1 MSSIIVFAPGMAH
14 NKWNHP
20 ESYERLRGV
29 MDLFEREGVGGL
41 FRPVQPQLATIEQVQ
56 RVHAPKL
63 VELIRR
69 AVQGGGGNL
78 DADTYLTPE
87 SYDLALLAV
96 GGCCLAADEIVSGR
110 ATNGLALVRPPGHHA
125 TFQRFGGFCLF
136 NNVAA
141 TARHV
146 QAVHGLKRVAIVDFD
161 VHHGNG
167 TQDIFYEDD
176 SVLFISLHLFSPF
189 FYPGTGKWD
198 EIGVGPGRGYT
209 LNIPFPPEVGD
220 QGYNQAFDQLIWP
233 KLKLFR
239 PELILVSA
247 GFDAHWQD
255 PLAQAALSLTGYA
268 ALGRQLLE
276 TATQLCQGRI
286 LFVLEG
292 GYHLQAL
299 HNGLLNL
306 AWMLTGRDTL
316 HDPLGPAPLPEK
328 PITQL
333 LDHLKRLH
341 LLY

>member
-1 MSSIIVFAPGMAH
+1 MSSIILFAPAMAH
-14 NKWNHP
+14 TKRNHP

-29 MDLFEREGVGGL
+29 QELFEREGVLGVS
-41 FRPVQPQLATIEQVQ
+41 RPVQPQPATIDQVK
-56 RVHAPKL
+56 RVHSPKMIETIQRGSQL
-63 VELIRR
+63 
-69 AVQGGGGNL
+69 GGGNL
-78 DADTYLTPE
+78 DSDTYVTKE
-87 SYDLALLAV
+87 SYELALLAV
-96 GGCCLAADEIVSGR
+96 GGCCLAADEIISGR

-146 QAVHGLKRVAIVDFD
+146 QATWGVKRVAIVDFD

-176 SVLFISLHLFSPF
+176 SVLFVSLHLFAPF
-189 FYPGTGKWD
+189 FYPGTGKMD
-198 EIGVGPGRGYT
+198 EIGNGPGRGYT
-209 LNIPFPPEVGD
+209 LNIPFPPDVGD
-220 QGYNQAFDQLIWP
+220 QGYQQAVDQLLWP
-233 KLKLFR
+233 KMRLFR

-268 ALGRQLLE
+268 TLGRQLLE
-276 TATQLCQGRI
+276 MAAQLCQGRI

-292 GYHLQAL
+292 GYHLPAL

-306 AWMLTGRDTL
+306 AWSLTGWDII
-316 HDPLGPAPLPEK
+316 HDPLAPAPFPE
-328 PITQL
+328 PPVTQL
-333 LDHLKRLH
+333 LSRLKQLH

>member
-1 MSSIIVFAPGMAH
+1 MSSVIVFAPGMAH
-14 NKWNHP
+14 SKRNHP
-20 ESYERLRGV
+20 ESYERLREV
-29 MDLFEREGVGGL
+29 MALFEREGVGEL
-41 FRPVQPQLATIEQVQ
+41 FRPVQPRPATIEQVS
-56 RVHAPKL
+56 RVHTLKL
-63 VELIRR
+63 IEVIRQV
-69 AVQGGGGNL
+69 AQGGGGNL
-78 DADTYLTPE
+78 DADTYVTQE

-136 NNVAA
+136 NNIAA

-176 SVLFISLHLFSPF
+176 SVLFVSLHLFSPF

-198 EIGVGPGRGYT
+198 EIGVGSGRGYT
-209 LNIPFPPEVGD
+209 LNIPFPPQVGD
-220 QGYNQAFDQLIWP
+220 QGYQQAFDQLIWP
-233 KLKLFR
+233 KLALFR

-268 ALGRQLLE
+268 ALGWRLLE
-276 TATQLCQGRI
+276 MAAQLCQGRI

-306 AWMLTGRDTL
+306 AWTLTGRDTV
-316 HDPLGPAPLPEK
+316 HDPLGPAPFPES
-328 PITQL
+328 PVTQL
-333 LDHLKRLH
+333 LTRLKQLH